1 MPTKQQVIE
10 DILGAVEEEFYKTL
24 KSESYPHFFGGKVE
38 IAYSTKP
45 RLQIDINEIGR
56 PGPKLGQKFK
66 KREGPSKAA
75 LKAMQQEDQEEF

>member
-24 KSESYPHFFGGKVE
+24 KAETYPHYFGGKVE
-38 IAYSTKP
+38 ISYTAKP
-45 RLQIDINEIGR
+45 RLEIEIHEIGK

-75 LKAMQQEDQEEF
+75 IRAMNEESEEF